1 VSTGAL
7 TTRIIGRYAIYQA
20 LASGGMATVFLG
32 RLLGPVGFAR
42 TVAIK
47 RLHAHFAADPKFV
60 AMFLDEARIAARIRH
75 PNVVPTLDVVAT
87 DGELFLVMEYVHGE
101 SLAKLIRTTAD
112 HGTAIPVP
120 VVVAIM
126 SGVLQGLHA
135 AHEAKSERGVSLNI
149 IHRDV
154 SPQNILVGRDGQARL
169 LDFGVARA
177 EERLHTTQEGV
188 VKGKLAYMAPE
199 QVRGEAIGPPTDVYA
214 AAVVM
219 WEALTGRALFRGTGE
234 GGMVVEVLEAKIRPP
249 SPVLRDAGS
258 ASRADEVRPL
268 DEVLMHAFARK
279 KDDRWQT
286 ARELAREIEACVVPA
301 TASQVSD
308 WVEQVAGA
316 TLRERASVVTERES
330 SSAVELTQKEL
341 GVAIAETTEPDAR
354 NDWLTTHHPSTI
366 PDRRASN
373 VPTAKVPP
381 RRDDQEPKEHT
392 AGSSHP
398 DHAPSTTA
406 DPQPHTLPVSTE
418 PDANAAPVAEVAD
431 PPAREVAAV
440 KVEDPAR
447 DTPAPAG
454 QEAPALPGAPQP
466 LPGTLI
472 SVPSPVAGK
481 NPRNV
486 PKFAETMQS
495 SASPLK
501 PERATLPAEK
511 AAVPAS
517 PAPETPPG
525 SATLPV
531 RPHKAATALVAAI
544 LVGGIAGIT
553 YAYFRAHAA
562 NDLTKPV
569 DTSRSFHEQ

>member
-1 VSTGAL
+1 MSSGAL

-60 AMFLDEARIAARIRH
+60 SMFLDEARIAARIRH

-87 DGELFLVMEYVHGE
+87 QGELFLVMEYVHGE
-101 SLAKLIRTTAD
+101 SLAKLIRAAE
-112 HGTAIPVP
+112 GNGAAIPVA

-135 AHEAKSERGVSLNI
+135 AHEAKSERGVALHI

-234 GGMVVEVLEAKIRPP
+234 GGMVVEVLEAKVAPP
-249 SPVLRDAGS
+249 SHALREAGKG
-258 ASRADEVRPL
+258 ARADEVLPL
-268 DEVLMHAFARK
+268 DDILMRAFARK
-279 KDDRWQT
+279 KERRWQT

-308 WVEQVAGA
+308 WVESVAGA
-316 TLRERASVVTERES
+316 TLRERASIVTEMES
-330 SSAVELTQKEL
+330 SSAVDVTQKEL
-341 GVAIAETTEPDAR
+341 GVAMAETTEPDAR
-354 NDWLTTHHPSTI
+354 NDWLVTTNPGTV
-366 PDRRASN
+366 DLRASN
-373 VPTAKVPP
+373 APTAKVPP
-381 RRDDQEPKEHT
+381 RAETPVTTGASDAR
-392 AGSSHP
+392 SSHP
-398 DHAPSTTA
+398 DNAPATTA
-406 DPQPHTLPVSTE
+406 DPQPHTLPLF
-418 PDANAAPVAEVAD
+418 AATSGGPPPETPAAAGRKV
-431 PPAREVAAV
+431 PPAPR
-440 KVEDPAR
+440 
-447 DTPAPAG
+447 
-454 QEAPALPGAPQP
+454 APQP
-466 LPGTLI
+466 LPGTLM

-481 NPRNV
+481 DLRSVPRL
-486 PKFAETMQS
+486 AETLQS
-495 SASPLK
+495 MPSPVK
-501 PERATLPAEK
+501 PENPKPENVKPETVEPPAEK
-511 AAVPAS
+511 SPPPPARPEES
-517 PAPETPPG
+517 PPESRAPRLRSHG
-525 SATLPV
+525 
-531 RPHKAATALVAAI
+531 AATAVVLAI
-544 LVGGIAGIT
+544 LLVGVAGFG
-553 YAYFRAHAA
+553 YAYMHARATRDAA
-562 NDLTKPV
+562 KPV
-569 DTSRSFHEQ
+569 DSSTPRGAHEQ